1 MIPSTQVGDK
11 HVAAIAF
18 SSLCC
23 SSMQDFWP
31 LQLTRA
37 YLDESSIARAVEKDL
52 TFHLIPCLLGVREY
66 VVEFVER
73 GLGVVGHFYARR
85 VEVRSHEPANGTFC
99 ITCVTGW
106 RRA

>member
-1 MIPSTQVGDK
+1 MARCRI
-11 HVAAIAF
+11 
-18 SSLCC
+18 
-23 SSMQDFWP
+23 FWP

-73 GLGVVGHFYARR
+73 GW
-85 VEVRSHEPANGTFC
+85 EWWGTF
-99 ITCVTGW
+99 THDELKFDHMSQQMAPSAS
-106 RRA
+106 RA